1 MNGFLRVALYAR
13 VSSQKQAD
21 EMTIQ
26 SQRQALVERIARD
39 QCQLDQEFEFC
50 DDGYSGSELS
60 RPALETLR
68 DRVAAA
74 IIDRVYIHSPD
85 RLARKF
91 SHQAL
96 LLEEFTKHQC
106 EVIFLNQEGMPEGPE
121 TNLLIQ
127 MQGMIAEYERAKILE
142 RTRRGRRYAAAA
154 GRVSVFAGA
163 PYGYR
168 YVSKQAGNGE
178 ARWEIDDYESAA
190 VRLMFDLVD
199 QQNCSLGGVCR
210 ALKARSIPTKTG
222 KADWDRATVRGIL
235 MNPAY
240 YGEAKYGK
248 QRLVA
253 RKPGKR
259 AKRGDPTWPRRARVT
274 AATKPE
280 EQVTIAVPAL
290 ITKSLFERVARQME
304 ENRLRQR
311 ARQEGPKS
319 LLSGLLICGQCGSAY
334 CSQRQG
340 GQYVYYRCLGTEGY
354 RHGGQPICSNGRVKG
369 PALESRVWLEL
380 CQLLGDPS
388 RLEIELERRRE
399 QPSISSSQLMDI
411 QRRIEHLQGQTN
423 RLIDAYTSG
432 LLTKPEFENRI
443 GPLRDRHD
451 REVSA
456 LASLQGE
463 LGETTD
469 VEGAAANLQQLANQV
484 GHHLKNA
491 DEALK
496 RELLVLLVKRIEMHP
511 TEIRIVYKVPA
522 SPFDTA
528 PANREFLPHCWRS
541 SLTALR

>member
-13 VSSQKQAD
+13 VSSQKQAE

-39 QCQLDQEFEFC
+39 QCQLDYEFEFC

-96 LLEEFTKHQC
+96 LLEEFAKYQC
-106 EVIFLNQEGMPEGPE
+106 EVIFLNQEGMPDGPE

-154 GRVSVFAGA
+154 GRVSVFGGA

-168 YVSKQAGNGE
+168 YISKQAGDGE
-178 ARWEIDDYESAA
+178 ARWEIDDRESRA
-190 VRLMFDLVD
+190 VRLMFNLVD
-199 QQNCSLGGVCR
+199 QQSCSLGGVCR
-210 ALKARSIPTKTG
+210 ALKAQNIPTKTG

-235 MNPAY
+235 INSAY

-259 AKRGDPTWPRRARVT
+259 AKRGDPTWPRQARVT

-290 ITKSLFERVARQME
+290 ITKTQFERVARQME

-311 ARQEGPKS
+311 ARKEGAKS
-319 LLSGLLICGQCGSAY
+319 LLSGLLVCGQCGSAY

-354 RHGGQPICSNGRVKG
+354 RHGGEAICSNGRVKG
-369 PALESRVWLEL
+369 PLLESRIWSEL
-380 CQLLGDPS
+380 CQLLSDPS
-388 RLEIELERRRE
+388 RLETELERRRE
-399 QPSISSSQLMDI
+399 QPPISSSQLTDI
-411 QRRIEHLQGQTN
+411 RCRIDHLQDQTN

-432 LLTKPEFENRI
+432 LLTKPEFESRI

-463 LGETTD
+463 LDDTTD
-469 VEGAAANLQQLANQV
+469 IEAAAANLQQLAIQV
-484 GHHLKNA
+484 GNHLEDA
-491 DEALK
+491 DETLK
-496 RELLVLLVKRIEMHP
+496 RDLMVLLVKRIEIHS

-522 SPFDTA
+522 SPFDPA
-528 PANREFLPHCWRS
+528 PASRGILPHCWRRHPI
-541 SLTALR
+541 AGG